1 MVSYKHPK
9 PLIKSFRLQPLD
21 SRDLEHAVRY
31 RGTHHMA
38 KEINWFKEMAIMTA
52 AQSFNEHFLRDN
64 QENFLTKL
72 SELRYV
78 NGYNDVDDADFAEI
92 QQLWHRLVLDLVDD
106 FNDVDIYD
114 YDDNVYV
121 MEIHVRKFTDQYID
135 LDRILHERAERRYD

>member
-1 MVSYKHPK
+1 MASYKHPK
-9 PLIKSFRLQPLD
+9 PIIKSFRLQPPD

-38 KEINWFKEMAIMTA
+38 QEINWFKEMAVMTA
-52 AQSFNEHFLRDN
+52 AQSFNETHLRDN
-64 QENFLTKL
+64 QENFLITL

-78 NGYNDVDDADFAEI
+78 NGYNDVEDVDFAEI

-121 MEIHVRKFTDQYID
+121 MEIHVRKITDQYID
-135 LDRILHERAERRYD
+135 LDRTLHERIERRYD